1 MQLLFFYSH
10 FIGSVPI
17 GYTPVKIAVDDT
29 GWEQKE
35 ELSVKGRNGF
45 LFKQKLSLV
54 NLIPQAFSV
63 RGQRAVVGALVYQ
76 LLTIGCSG

>member
-1 MQLLFFYSH
+1 MQLLFFYSY

-45 LFKQKLSLV
+45 LFKQKLSFGEFNTTSV
-54 NLIPQAFSV
+54 QRSWTKGSSWGFSV
-63 RGQRAVVGALVYQ
+63 PVASDWV
-76 LLTIGCSG
+76 